1 MRNRIAIVDIATRKF
16 KALSYKQYDINNILQ
31 IVVME
36 NNKIVDISSYNA
48 TIYFKLPSEKTYRT
62 IGIIKNNTI
71 NVTLSSSVLKEYGKV
86 ILEVKLSNG
95 DEIVTTFSIYLNVEK
110 SIDSTDSSDADD
122 DPNLEDIHH
131 THNNKEVL
139 DQITQEMIDTI
150 VLGGGFV
157 DLTDYQTKE
166 DMNLTTIDKTI
177 VGSINEL
184 NEKIDNVNIDNID
197 LSDYVTK
204 TELDAKGYLT
214 EHQDISGKAD
224 KTEIPTRTSQL
235 TNDSDFATN
244 SSVDEK
250 IANANI
256 GGTVDLTS
264 YAKKTDLPTKTSQL
278 TNDSGF
284 ITEHQDIS
292 NKADKSEIPT
302 KTSQLAND
310 NNFISSIPS
319 EYITETELESKGYL
333 TEHQSLDNYALKSE
347 IPTVP
352 TKISQL
358 QNDSNF
364 ISSIP
369 EEYVTEQEL
378 NNKGLATET
387 FVTNKI
393 AEAQLSGGESSV
405 DLTNYQTKSDDT
417 LTTTSKTVVGAINEV
432 NTNVMMKANNTFEAS
447 MTTVSSL
454 GGIPAGSDLNG
465 LSLQQVLTKLLFPYI
480 KPSVSASLTY
490 SPSVSV
496 YEYGQSISVSKI
508 NTNVT
513 KKSENIVSIKFYQ
526 NNTLI
531 NTISSDCSNGGSF
544 SHTFTSPI
552 TITSNISNSYFKV
565 IINDGISDVT
575 ATTNSFTF
583 VYPYYYGVIANDVE
597 ITEDLIKGLT
607 KQVVTK
613 GNKSYTYSPNF
624 QKMVIAY
631 PKSYGVLKSILDPN
645 GFEQKASFT
654 VTELNII
661 GLNGTSQAYYV
672 YTNGASTNTN
682 FTMQFKY

>member
-1 MRNRIAIVDIATRKF
+1 MRNRITIVDIATRKF
-16 KALSYKQYDINNILQ
+16 KALSYKQYDANNILQ

-95 DEIVTTFSIYLNVEK
+95 GEIVTTFSIYLNVEK

-150 VLGGGFV
+150 VSDGGFV

-166 DMNLTTIDKTI
+166 DMNLTTINKTI

-184 NEKIDNVNIDNID
+184 NEKIDNGGIDNID
-197 LSDYVTK
+197 LSNYVTK
-204 TELDAKGYLT
+204 TELNAKGYLT

-224 KTEIPTRTSQL
+224 KTEIPTR
-235 TNDSDFATN
+235 
-244 SSVDEK
+244 
-250 IANANI
+250 
-256 GGTVDLTS
+256 
-264 YAKKTDLPTKTSQL
+264 TSQL

-393 AEAQLSGGESSV
+393 AEAQLGGGESSV

-432 NTNVMMKANNTFEAS
+432 NTNVMMKANNTFETS

-490 SPSVSV
+490 SPSASV

-565 IINDGISDVT
+565 IVNDGISDVT

-583 VYPYYYGVIANDVE
+583 VYPYYYGVIANDVG

-661 GLNGTSQAYYV
+661 GLDGTSQVYYV

>member
-1 MRNRIAIVDIATRKF
+1 
-16 KALSYKQYDINNILQ
+16 
-31 IVVME
+31 
-36 NNKIVDISSYNA
+36 
-48 TIYFKLPSEKTYRT
+48 
-62 IGIIKNNTI
+62 
-71 NVTLSSSVLKEYGKV
+71 
-86 ILEVKLSNG
+86 
-95 DEIVTTFSIYLNVEK
+95 
-110 SIDSTDSSDADD
+110 
-122 DPNLEDIHH
+122 
-131 THNNKEVL
+131 
-139 DQITQEMIDTI
+139 
-150 VLGGGFV
+150 
-157 DLTDYQTKE
+157 
-166 DMNLTTIDKTI
+166 
-177 VGSINEL
+177 
-184 NEKIDNVNIDNID
+184 
-197 LSDYVTK
+197 
-204 TELDAKGYLT
+204 
-214 EHQDISGKAD
+214 
-224 KTEIPTRTSQL
+224 
-235 TNDSDFATN
+235 
-244 SSVDEK
+244 
-250 IANANI
+250 
-256 GGTVDLTS
+256 
-264 YAKKTDLPTKTSQL
+264 
-278 TNDSGF
+278 
-284 ITEHQDIS
+284 
-292 NKADKSEIPT
+292 
-302 KTSQLAND
+302 
-310 NNFISSIPS
+310 
-319 EYITETELESKGYL
+319 
-333 TEHQSLDNYALKSE
+333 
-347 IPTVP
+347 
-352 TKISQL
+352 
-358 QNDSNF
+358 
-364 ISSIP
+364 
-369 EEYVTEQEL
+369 
-378 NNKGLATET
+378 
-387 FVTNKI
+387 
-393 AEAQLSGGESSV
+393 
-405 DLTNYQTKSDDT
+405 
-417 LTTTSKTVVGAINEV
+417 
-432 NTNVMMKANNTFEAS
+432 MMKANNTFETS

-480 KPSVSASLTY
+480 KPSVSVSLTY
-490 SPSVSV
+490 SPSASV

-565 IINDGISDVT
+565 IVNDGISDVT

-672 YTNGASTNTN
+672 YTNGASTNIN

>member
-16 KALSYKQYDINNILQ
+16 KALSYKQYDVNNILQ

-62 IGIIKNNTI
+62 ISIIKNNTI
-71 NVTLSSSVLKEYGKV
+71 NVTLSSGVLKEYGKV

-150 VLGGGFV
+150 VSGGGFV
-157 DLTDYQTKE
+157 DLTGYQTKE
-166 DMNLTTIDKTI
+166 DMNLTTINKTI

-184 NEKIDNVNIDNID
+184 NEKIDNGGIDNID
-197 LSDYVTK
+197 LSNYITK
-204 TELDAKGYLT
+204 TELNAKGYLT

-224 KTEIPTRTSQL
+224 KT
-235 TNDSDFATN
+235 
-244 SSVDEK
+244 
-250 IANANI
+250 
-256 GGTVDLTS
+256 
-264 YAKKTDLPTKTSQL
+264 
-278 TNDSGF
+278 
-284 ITEHQDIS
+284 
-292 NKADKSEIPT
+292 EIPT

-333 TEHQSLDNYALKSE
+333 TEHQSLNNYALKSE

-393 AEAQLSGGESSV
+393 AEAQLGGGESSV

-432 NTNVMMKANNTFEAS
+432 NTNVMMKANNTFETS

-490 SPSVSV
+490 SPSASV

-565 IINDGISDVT
+565 IVNDGISDVT

>member
-16 KALSYKQYDINNILQ
+16 KALSYKQYDVNNILQ

-62 IGIIKNNTI
+62 ISIIKNNTI
-71 NVTLSSSVLKEYGKV
+71 NVTLSSGVLKEYGKV

-150 VLGGGFV
+150 VSGGGFV
-157 DLTDYQTKE
+157 DLTGYQTKE
-166 DMNLTTIDKTI
+166 DMNLTTINKTI

-184 NEKIDNVNIDNID
+184 NEKIDNGGIDNID
-197 LSDYVTK
+197 LSNYVTK
-204 TELDAKGYLT
+204 TELNAKGYLT

-224 KTEIPTRTSQL
+224 KT
-235 TNDSDFATN
+235 
-244 SSVDEK
+244 
-250 IANANI
+250 
-256 GGTVDLTS
+256 
-264 YAKKTDLPTKTSQL
+264 
-278 TNDSGF
+278 
-284 ITEHQDIS
+284 
-292 NKADKSEIPT
+292 EIPT

-333 TEHQSLDNYALKSE
+333 TEHQSLNNYALKSE

-393 AEAQLSGGESSV
+393 AEAQLGGGESSV

-432 NTNVMMKANNTFEAS
+432 NTNVMMKANNTFETS

-490 SPSVSV
+490 SPSASV

-565 IINDGISDVT
+565 IVNDGISDVT

>member
-16 KALSYKQYDINNILQ
+16 KALSYKQYDVNNILQ

-62 IGIIKNNTI
+62 ISIIKNNTI
-71 NVTLSSSVLKEYGKV
+71 NVTLSSGVLKEYGKV

-150 VLGGGFV
+150 VSGGGFV
-157 DLTDYQTKE
+157 DLTGYQTKE
-166 DMNLTTIDKTI
+166 DMNLTTINKTI

-184 NEKIDNVNIDNID
+184 NEKIDNGGIDNID
-197 LSDYVTK
+197 LSNYVTK
-204 TELDAKGYLT
+204 TELNAKGYLT

-224 KTEIPTRTSQL
+224 KT
-235 TNDSDFATN
+235 
-244 SSVDEK
+244 
-250 IANANI
+250 
-256 GGTVDLTS
+256 
-264 YAKKTDLPTKTSQL
+264 
-278 TNDSGF
+278 
-284 ITEHQDIS
+284 
-292 NKADKSEIPT
+292 EIPT

-333 TEHQSLDNYALKSE
+333 TEHQSLNNYALKSE

-393 AEAQLSGGESSV
+393 AEAQLGGGESSV

-432 NTNVMMKANNTFEAS
+432 NTNVMMKANNTFETS

-565 IINDGISDVT
+565 IVNDGISDVT